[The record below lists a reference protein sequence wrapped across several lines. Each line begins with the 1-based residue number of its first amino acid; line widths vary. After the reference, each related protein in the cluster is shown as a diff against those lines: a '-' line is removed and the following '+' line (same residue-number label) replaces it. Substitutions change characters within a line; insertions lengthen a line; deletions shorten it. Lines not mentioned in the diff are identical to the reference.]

1 MDYAALKQE
10 IENGPLA
17 AELAPLI
24 GTEHGDTN
32 IAALLND
39 ATRGDTVIR
48 ERLCTAGTLLAK
60 LGPEMGGTVLDK
72 LEAAAQSSS
81 AVKWAMRLILS
92 SGIDAGDPGT
102 RAQLDALAQ
111 AGVLTA
117 QEATA
122 IKAIAVFPAARAE
135 VAGFGIVT
143 AGDVSRALR
152 GPW

>member
-1 MDYAALKQE
+1 MDYTALKQE
-10 IENGPLA
+10 IESGPLA

-24 GTEHGDTN
+24 GTEHGDTD
-32 IAALLND
+32 IAAVLND
-39 ATRGDTVIR
+39 TSRATVVR
-48 ERLCTAGTLLAK
+48 ERICTAGTLLAK

-72 LEAAAQSSS
+72 LEAAAAHSS

-92 SGIDAGDPGT
+92 SGIDVGDPGT

-111 AGVLTA
+111 GGVLTVG
-117 QEATA
+117 EAAA
-122 IKAIAVFPAARAE
+122 IKAIAVFPASRAE
-135 VAGFGIVT
+135 AAGFGQVT